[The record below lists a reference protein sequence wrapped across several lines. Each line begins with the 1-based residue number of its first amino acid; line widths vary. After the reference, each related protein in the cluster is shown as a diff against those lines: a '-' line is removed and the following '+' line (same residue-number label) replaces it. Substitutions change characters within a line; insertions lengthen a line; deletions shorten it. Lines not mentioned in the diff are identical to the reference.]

1 MTDFEPMTF
10 NRLDEIEI
18 KLSLKAWITENDGFD
33 GESLIFEDGSTL
45 TPKLI
50 FEYKKKGKT
59 FTIELEDVKKLLYS
73 VGTIST
79 EIDTTDTPCEY
90 E

>member
-1 MTDFEPMTF
+1 MTEDETLSFT
-10 NRLDEIEI
+10 RLDEIEI

-50 FEYKKKGKT
+50 FEWQKDGKT
-59 FTIELEDVKKLLYS
+59 KTLTLENAKSLFYNVVS
-73 VGTIST
+73 TTT
-79 EIDTTDTPCEY
+79 EIDVTDTPSEY